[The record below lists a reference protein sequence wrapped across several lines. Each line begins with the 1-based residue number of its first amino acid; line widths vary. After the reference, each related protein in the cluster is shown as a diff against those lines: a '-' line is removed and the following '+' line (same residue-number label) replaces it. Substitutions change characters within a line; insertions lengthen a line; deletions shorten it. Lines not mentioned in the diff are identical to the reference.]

1 MGPTGD
7 LTIFSRFELDKT
19 DGSCMI
25 KIKAIF
31 DCSKVIHF
39 GEVLVLACNGL
50 TNFEQHWV
58 RNNTTGTNLIFVYFI
73 LNVSIK
79 NFQLTNITEENFKLN
94 YFDLML
100 KINANK
106 DWFLEASE

>member
-1 MGPTGD
+1 
-7 LTIFSRFELDKT
+7 
-19 DGSCMI
+19 MI

-106 DWFLEASE
+106 DWFLEASEQVTGAIRL